1 MRGACPSWARR
12 LWKEVGVELDGAV
25 DDAETLA
32 VGTVDFFI
40 VGYTAT
46 GCVTADLDVGE
57 T

>member
-32 VGTVDFFI
+32 AGTVDFFI